1 MYENLHLNDIGDNV
15 KILQEKLKVLGYYN
29 GIITGSFGMETEVG
43 VKKFQYDNGLPV
55 TGNVNSSVWDLLD
68 SYTNYNFNTI
78 SLYPTL
84 KYGSTGD
91 EVKDLQVKLTSL
103 LYYNGN
109 LSGNFDLETEN
120 AVKRLQLNN
129 KLTSDGIVGNKT
141 WDVINTLYG
150 NLADCILNNDDN
162 NYDDEYFNYTVI
174 SGDTLY
180 SLARKYNTTVSE
192 IKKLNNLTSDILRI
206 GQVLKI
212 PNNNNYILY
221 TVVRGDSLY
230 AIARKYN
237 TTVMAIMNLN
247 NLSSD
252 FLSIGQVLKI
262 PTNNDNNYSD
272 NYFNYTVISGDTLY
286 SLARKYNTTVSEIKK
301 LNNLTSDIL
310 RIGQVLKIPM

>member
-109 LSGNFDLETEN
+109 LNGNFDLETEN

-192 IKKLNNLTSDILRI
+192 IKKLNNLTSNILRI

>member
-1 MYENLHLNDIGDNV
+1 MYENLHLNDIGDIV

-109 LSGNFDLETEN
+109 LNGNFDLETEN

-162 NYDDEYFNYTVI
+162 NYDDNYFNYTVI

-180 SLARKYNTTVSE
+180 SLARRYNTTVSE

-212 PNNNNYILY
+212 P
-221 TVVRGDSLY
+221 V
-230 AIARKYN
+230 
-237 TTVMAIMNLN
+237 
-247 NLSSD
+247 
-252 FLSIGQVLKI
+252 
-262 PTNNDNNYSD
+262 
-272 NYFNYTVISGDTLY
+272 
-286 SLARKYNTTVSEIKK
+286 
-301 LNNLTSDIL
+301 
-310 RIGQVLKIPM
+310 

>member
-109 LSGNFDLETEN
+109 LNGNFDLETEN

-192 IKKLNNLTSDILRI
+192 IKKLNNLTSNILRI

-286 SLARKYNTTVSEIKK
+286 SLARRYNTTVSEIKK

-310 RIGQVLKIPM
+310 RIGQVLKIPV